1 MICSHGPPAQDG
13 IEPIP
18 EAIQGFSGGA
28 EHFDAE
34 WRYGEEAPEVSA
46 TQVASPSYGVALDD
60 VDVDNEHTG
69 AYGSRWRGVSRV
81 ARGQSSGPFSVQSRY
96 SCSPRISPDPWSAV
110 VRARALLF
118 AALVIPSGVA
128 AQDPLQSGLA
138 AIEAAR
144 SGACVGI
151 LARVDVLEGALR
163 PLAERSQRL
172 LAIGRA
178 IALEDRSVIDSLRVG
193 DPTEAAVRAWFV
205 ADGELGQR
213 YVDTRDPAINEE
225 RSSAREVI
233 RARVDS
239 TLIAVQ
245 GEADSHIDAA
255 GDLPSVAAPCEGAIF
270 VRSAVV
276 EACRTESSP
285 VCDDAAGSEPG
296 ERYRFVDTAADLWDV
311 SEIRPWTDP
320 GPLRVGSSGQI
331 EGARTVGYARQG
343 NVVLTVAFAPLLQD
357 KSELTPE
364 ELARFEMIVDSL
376 DFDFSH
382 PDIAFTPSL
391 GVRATLPEPL
401 AGETLYVLHFGEPED
416 AEVIWTGPA
425 GTGAPVDA
433 TVVLTPHSATLLAAG
448 MPISFTAVVAG
459 AGAGTEEGGD
469 NEAVFSI
476 QLTPVS
482 QSRAA
487 RALLGYMS
495 SQLGKDLA
503 ALIPPGG
510 G

>member
-1 MICSHGPPAQDG
+1 M
-13 IEPIP
+13 
-18 EAIQGFSGGA
+18 
-28 EHFDAE
+28 
-34 WRYGEEAPEVSA
+34 
-46 TQVASPSYGVALDD
+46 
-60 VDVDNEHTG
+60 
-69 AYGSRWRGVSRV
+69 
-81 ARGQSSGPFSVQSRY
+81 
-96 SCSPRISPDPWSAV
+96 
-110 VRARALLF
+110 RARALLF

-144 SGACVGI
+144 SSACVGI

-213 YVDTRDPAINEE
+213 YVDTQDPAINEE

-255 GDLPSVAAPCEGAIF
+255 GGLAAVAAPCEGAILL
-270 VRSAVV
+270 RSAVV

-285 VCDDAAGSEPG
+285 VCDDAAGAEPG
-296 ERYRFVDTAADLWDV
+296 ARYRFVDNAADLWDV

-320 GPLRVGSSGQI
+320 GPLQVGPGGQI
-331 EGARTVGYARQG
+331 EGARTLAYARRG
-343 NVVLTVAFAPLLQD
+343 NVVVTVAFAPLLQA
-357 KSELTPE
+357 KSELAPE
-364 ELARFEMIVDSL
+364 ELARFEEIVDSL
-376 DFDFSH
+376 GFDFSH

-391 GVRATLPEPL
+391 GLRATLPEPI
-401 AGETLYVLHFGEPED
+401 AGETFYVLHFGEPNE
-416 AEVIWTGPA
+416 AQVIWTGPA
-425 GTGAPVDA
+425 GTGTPLEA
-433 TVVLTPHSATLLAAG
+433 TVVLNPDYVPLLAAG
-448 MPISFTAVVAG
+448 TPISLTAVVAG
-459 AGAGTEEGGD
+459 AEAGAEEGGD

-495 SQLGKDLA
+495 SQLSKDLA
-503 ALIPPGG
+503 ALVPPSGG
-510 G
+510 